1 MLSIFILFLIVKL
14 GDSMVNSGPHLTCVG
29 QASQDVAAE
38 SAVERETLGRAHWT
52 LKMDG
57 KNPPVADFLN
67 EI

>member
-1 MLSIFILFLIVKL
+1 
-14 GDSMVNSGPHLTCVG
+14 MVNSGPHLTCVG